1 MARHDLHSFVNFAVQ
16 LDKLLQFFYY
26 TGQSIT
32 IDFYSLMNFISVLLQ
47 NQHKGEKS
55 QIIAHNYGKS
65 SSLMKA
71 LYLHL
76 KFWKAP
82 SYCNYWTILLLL
94 FFPLATSLLKTS
106 CLLVWP
112 FAVWKIK
119 LSWAIARAF
128 HLMRE
133 TWTCSS
139 GWVGWRRSY
148 WTQPFCVS
156 LSSEAADI
164 NPEHWILLMKSSQ
177 QELCFSGISKPYQ
190 LGEALAN
197 NHTEQPVTFCCLG
210 RHGEGWL

>member
-94 FFPLATSLLKTS
+94 FFSSGNVIVENKLLASLTICCVENQAVMSYCSCFSSDEGNMNMQLGLSGLKEK
-106 CLLVWP
+106 LLNTTILCV
-112 FAVWKIK
+112 FVQ
-119 LSWAIARAF
+119 
-128 HLMRE
+128 
-133 TWTCSS
+133 WTCRHQPWALNSPHEIVS
-139 GWVGWRRSY
+139 AGALFFRNLQTISIRRGS
-148 WTQPFCVS
+148 C
-156 LSSEAADI
+156 
-164 NPEHWILLMKSSQ
+164 
-177 QELCFSGISKPYQ
+177 
-190 LGEALAN
+190 
-197 NHTEQPVTFCCLG
+197 
-210 RHGEGWL
+210 